1 MSPNKSQIQG
11 QYHHVGGDWAPNC
24 GSRAADLALFPFT
37 ALPSNQASKAA
48 ALAGFSSSKFSNQTQ
63 KLSSQT
69 TSQNL
74 SNQQAVTQNSTPY
87 INGSQLIPQLCL
99 VVFRL
104 LIAWWNYIDTH
115 THYIVQRY
123 FIWGNF
129 WHPRRLS
136 RTNKIYFLWHISASP
151 GM

>member
-1 MSPNKSQIQG
+1 MMCLIILVIPYGPLIIEREKPTWQKICSISIKYVPKQKPNTRPISSLGGGIEPPIVEVERPTWLCSPLQ
-11 QYHHVGGDWAPNC
+11 
-24 GSRAADLALFPFT
+24 LFP
-37 ALPSNQASKAA
+37 ASKAA
-48 ALAGFSSSKFSNQTQ
+48 ALAGFASSKFSNQTQ

-104 LIAWWNYIDTH
+104 LIA
-115 THYIVQRY
+115 
-123 FIWGNF
+123 
-129 WHPRRLS
+129 
-136 RTNKIYFLWHISASP
+136 
-151 GM
+151 